1 MSDEQRN
8 EIALLIVSGTRA
20 NNTTPEHTIEL
31 LDALTA
37 LYNDAGRLLARALL
51 AERQRDY
58 WIEQAE
64 RHGHGPSADEVP
76 FSDPEPPSAA
86 EVEECLEEVG
96 DD

>member
-1 MSDEQRN
+1 MSDPWTSRDWAN
-8 EIALLIVSGTRA
+8 VGKAYIVARLERVEA
-20 NNTTPEHTIEL
+20 ER
-31 LDALTA
+31 DA
-37 LYNDAGRLLARALL
+37 LLARALL
-51 AERQRDY
+51 AESQRDY
-58 WIEQAE
+58 WIGEAE